1 MAANRR
7 SSAFICG
14 LILFLTGCTT
24 TVIPPAYVSEPTT
37 IYLKMDAR
45 HSGIVFPR
53 SEFQYVEYS
62 FGAFRWF
69 AYADT
74 RWPVAVGSLGGFMQ
88 STLQT
93 NELPVVDGRPAAI
106 PQVNLV
112 PITVER
118 RRADALRME
127 LDARFARQHDT
138 YVYNEL
144 YDMSFVEDAE
154 HYWVFNNCNQVTG
167 RWLARLG
174 CTVNG
179 WALTNDFVVAPR

>member
-1 MAANRR
+1 MMAHRR
-7 SSAFICG
+7 SSAFIGG
-14 LILFLTGCTT
+14 LILLLTGCTT
-24 TVIPPAYVSEPTT
+24 TVTPPAHVSDPTT

-53 SEFQYVEYS
+53 SEYQYVEYS

-69 AYADT
+69 ALADT
-74 RWPVAVGSLGGFMQ
+74 RWPVAVGSLSGFMQ

-106 PQVNLV
+106 PQVKLV
-112 PITVER
+112 PIIVER
-118 RRADALRME
+118 SRADALRME
-127 LDARFARQHDT
+127 LDARFARQIHT

-174 CTVNG
+174 CGVNG
-179 WALTNDFVVAPR
+179 SALTNEFLVSPR